1 MLDSIVRQ
9 APFFLLIAVRCFA
22 LIMTLPLFAMR
33 GTVPRAVKVALAGYF
48 AYLVFPE
55 LSAADSFFAKSY
67 NAYFDYDGSFTLEYV
82 LLLVGE
88 GLIGIIM
95 GLYVSIIFA
104 AFSTAGQFFAFQ
116 MGFSASE
123 VYDALSQVE
132 NPLMGQYFNL
142 IGMLVFL
149 QNRWFQLLF
158 KDALFASFNTLSAF
172 SIVSANEGIMQFFLK
187 ALTFLFAN
195 AFTLAFPIIGT
206 LTLIMVAMGMLSKA
220 APQMNLFSEGF
231 SITMLVSFFLIT
243 ELMPGMCD
251 FFTHSFVTGFQTL
264 EKFFIQISGGIQ

>member
-95 GLYVSIIFA
+95 GLYVAIIFA

-142 IGMLVFL
+142 IGML
-149 QNRWFQLLF
+149 
-158 KDALFASFNTLSAF
+158 
-172 SIVSANEGIMQFFLK
+172 
-187 ALTFLFAN
+187 
-195 AFTLAFPIIGT
+195 
-206 LTLIMVAMGMLSKA
+206 
-220 APQMNLFSEGF
+220 
-231 SITMLVSFFLIT
+231 
-243 ELMPGMCD
+243 
-251 FFTHSFVTGFQTL
+251 
-264 EKFFIQISGGIQ
+264 

>member
-1 MLDSIVRQ
+1 MLDNIVRQ

-22 LIMTLPLFAMR
+22 LIRTLPLFAMR
-33 GTVPRAVKVALAGYF
+33 STVPSVVKVALAGYF
-48 AYLVFPE
+48 AYLVFPQ
-55 LSAADSFFAKSY
+55 LSLSSSFFYKAY
-67 NAYFDYDGSFTLEYV
+67 NTYFDYDGSFTLEYI

-142 IGMLVFL
+142 IGMLIFL
-149 QNRWFQLLF
+149 QNHWFQVLF
-158 KDALFASFNTLSAF
+158 KDALLASFNTLSAF
-172 SIVSANEGIMQFFLK
+172 SIVTENEGFMMFFLK

-195 AFTLAFPIIGT
+195 AFTLAFPIIGV

-243 ELMPGMCD
+243 ELMPGMCE
-251 FFTHSFVTGFQTL
+251 FFSHSFTIGFRTL
-264 EKFFIQISGGIQ
+264 EKFFIQVSGGIL